1 MTAAGLDG
9 PPDRLQGIV
18 SGSRERGQM
27 RGRKRGTERD
37 DGGRHRT
44 RTTRETF
51 HRFLLEVSWVCGR
64 PINTRG
70 LTVHT
75 HKLPVLE
82 FRTQKPCFVY
92 DWLGQWAPAGRFDN
106 SSEKGRSKTTLLRT
120 PKGPP
125 VNHNCSRQGRQT
137 HRNNVV
143 LSFLSRRGRGRSR
156 HTWDDTK
163 AAHLLI
169 YECTST
175 SAKYLG
181 YGAST
186 GRRSIR
192 HSGMSFRSSHGRV
205 VRCSCRP
212 SQANKRWSSES

>member
-1 MTAAGLDG
+1 MLDVLKVVTCVPSVRQAGSSACLLTADVACWGRD
-9 PPDRLQGIV
+9 
-18 SGSRERGQM
+18 SRHSSAP
-27 RGRKRGTERD
+27 K
-37 DGGRHRT
+37 
-44 RTTRETF
+44 
-51 HRFLLEVSWVCGR
+51 
-64 PINTRG
+64 
-70 LTVHT
+70 
-75 HKLPVLE
+75 
-82 FRTQKPCFVY
+82 QKPCFVY

>member
-1 MTAAGLDG
+1 MLGAGFSTLECPKTKKRASFMIG
-9 PPDRLQGIV
+9 WV
-18 SGSRERGQM
+18 SGPRVRERGPM
-27 RGRKRGTERD
+27 ESA
-37 DGGRHRT
+37 
-44 RTTRETF
+44 E
-51 HRFLLEVSWVCGR
+51 
-64 PINTRG
+64 
-70 LTVHT
+70 
-75 HKLPVLE
+75 
-82 FRTQKPCFVY
+82 
-92 DWLGQWAPAGRFDN
+92 RFDN

-125 VNHNCSRQGRQT
+125 VNHNCSRSARQT